1 MTVEA
6 NIEQHEQAS
15 PVRPSWRQA
24 QTLALK
30 QAIQAAALR
39 LFAERGYAETTVGM
53 IADEVGIAERTC
65 YRHFPAKPDLVL
77 FDAADYDLLARFRER
92 PAAEGVITA
101 FREALRAGYA
111 TLTDEQRDLER
122 RRGELILAVPEV
134 RAAHLDHFAAG
145 ALDFATAVAGR
156 TGRTSHDPEIVAVSG
171 AIIGIMMTA
180 PLTTPAGRADLV
192 AAIDEALR
200 CLQTGFRTL

>member
-1 MTVEA
+1 MNVEA
-6 NIEQHEQAS
+6 NLDRSERVL

-30 QAIQAAALR
+30 QAIQVAALR
-39 LFAERGYAETTVGM
+39 LFTERGYAETTVGM

-122 RRGELILAVPEV
+122 RRSQLIHAVPEV

-145 ALDFATAVAGR
+145 ALDFAAAVAER
-156 TGRTSHDPEIVAVSG
+156 TGREPHAPEIVAVSG

-180 PLTTPAGRADLV
+180 PLTTPADDTELIAT
-192 AAIDEALR
+192 IDEALTR
-200 CLQTGFRTL
+200 LQDGFRTL

>member
-1 MTVEA
+1 VNVEA
-6 NIEQHEQAS
+6 DIERSERVS

-101 FREALRAGYA
+101 FRETLHAGYA
-111 TLTDEQRDLER
+111 TLTDEQRDLEQR
-122 RRGELILAVPEV
+122 RNQLILAVPEV

-145 ALDFATAVAGR
+145 AVGFAAAVAER
-156 TGRTSHDPEIVAVSG
+156 TGRESHDPEIVAVSG

-180 PLTTPAGRADLV
+180 PLTTPAGNAGLIGT
-192 AAIDEALR
+192 IDEALMR
-200 CLQTGFRTL
+200 LQDGFRTL

>member
-1 MTVEA
+1 MEA
-6 NIEQHEQAS
+6 NIEQPEQAS
-15 PVRPSWRQA
+15 PARPSWRQA

-53 IADEVGIAERTC
+53 IANEVGIAERTC
-65 YRHFPAKPDLVL
+65 YRHFPTKPDLVL

-92 PAAEGVITA
+92 PAAEGVMTA

-111 TLTDEQRDLER
+111 ILTDEQRHLEQR
-122 RRGELILAVPEV
+122 RNALILAVPEV

-145 ALDFATAVAGR
+145 ALDFAAAVAER
-156 TGRTSHDPEIVAVSG
+156 TGRESGDPEIIAVSG
-171 AIIGIMMTA
+171 AIIGIMMIA
-180 PLTTPAGRADLV
+180 PLTTTAGDTDLI
-192 AAIDEALR
+192 ATIDEALAR
-200 CLQTGFRTL
+200 LQEGFRTL